1 MAIVGIDLGTTN
13 SLVACFKDNVPVV
26 IKNVYGETLTP
37 SIVSVDENGEVFVGK
52 IAKERQITHP
62 ESTASLFKRHM
73 GTKKEYKLGD
83 KKFLHL
89 NQKLGI

>member
-37 SIVSVDENGEVFVGK
+37 
-52 IAKERQITHP
+52 
-62 ESTASLFKRHM
+62 
-73 GTKKEYKLGD
+73 
-83 KKFLHL
+83 
-89 NQKLGI
+89 